1 MRACTA
7 VCLYGDT
14 RTCLHPCIHACHFC
28 PHLYLRVCVNITSL
42 SASVFTSYQYLCS
55 YPYQRL
61 RLSLS
66 VSGSFPGTYTPTGS
80 CTHIHPHAYP
90 CIYIYECSS
99 FANFMLVE
107 VTAKEDDTR
116 SFLTTG
122 PLSFLFFL
130 LILIYIKIECSR
142 DLGFLRPQTIIPA
155 LPR

>member
-1 MRACTA
+1 
-7 VCLYGDT
+7 
-14 RTCLHPCIHACHFC
+14 
-28 PHLYLRVCVNITSL
+28 
-42 SASVFTSYQYLCS
+42 
-55 YPYQRL
+55 
-61 RLSLS
+61 
-66 VSGSFPGTYTPTGS
+66 
-80 CTHIHPHAYP
+80 
-90 CIYIYECSS
+90 
-99 FANFMLVE
+99 MLVE

>member
-1 MRACTA
+1 MATPGH
-7 VCLYGDT
+7 V
-14 RTCLHPCIHACHFC
+14 CIHASTPVSSVRICIYVYVSISR
-28 PHLYLRVCVNITSL
+28 LYLRQYLHRISVCVHIRI
-42 SASVFTSYQYLCS
+42 SACV
-55 YPYQRL
+55 
-61 RLSLS
+61 SLS

-80 CTHIHPHAYP
+80 CAHIHPHAYP

-116 SFLTTG
+116 SSLTTG
-122 PLSFLFFL
+122 PLRILFFL

-142 DLGFLRPQTIIPA
+142 DLGFLKPRTIIPA